1 MITLDHALG
10 IIRREL
16 KKSGYEVSER
26 KSLTSN
32 SVYFCIKGSGNT
44 QLMFRVSD
52 HNTQKN
58 VVTLRVDMT
67 KSEKEIV
74 GFVKNR
80 IMGTQKRA
88 LRHFYGM
95 Y

>member
-16 KKSGYEVSER
+16 KKSGYEINER

-32 SVYFCIKGSGNT
+32 SVYFCIKGSSES
-44 QLMFRVSD
+44 QLLFRVSD
-52 HNTQKN
+52 HGTQKN
-58 VVTLRVDMT
+58 IVTLRVDMA
-67 KSEKEIV
+67 KSEKEII

-88 LRHFYGM
+88 LRNFYGM
-95 Y
+95 